1 MEPVTHFL
9 FGAAMGRAGLNRKT
23 ALATATLTLA
33 AEAPDLD
40 VLSRFGGSAFGLNH
54 HRGFTHS
61 FLGVPLVAAVVV
73 AFIYLLWRLRG
84 RKTRNPNLPPR
95 WGLLFAYACLAG
107 LSHILLDYTTA
118 YGVRPF
124 WPFSERWISWDIVF
138 IVEPVLLVVLT
149 LGLIT
154 PALFSLINEEIGARG
169 KGKPAGR
176 LAATI
181 ALVAVAAYWGLRDY
195 EHRRAIAALQAR
207 SYQGADAIRVSA
219 YPYWVNPFR
228 WYGVVETPNFFA
240 TMDVDSLNFN
250 SMSPEVDPEGQM
262 QIQYKPEE
270 TSITLAAKKTYLGRV
285 YLSWAQYP
293 VTETEEL
300 ANHTS
305 ENARATY
312 VVRFRDLRYDYP
324 GHDARATL
332 GARVVLTRD
341 LQVIDERFGMRCPQT
356 RSKVCV
362 GTAALG
368 RPSRAQLGTLTKRI
382 ARHPYFSLFP

>member
-33 AEAPDLD
+33 AEAADLD

-228 WYGVVETPNFFA
+228 WYGVVETPNSFA

-341 LQVIDERFGMRCPQT
+341 LQVIDERFGMRAPN
-356 RSKVCV
+356 K
-362 GTAALG
+362 
-368 RPSRAQLGTLTKRI
+368 K
-382 ARHPYFSLFP
+382 

>member
-228 WYGVVETPNFFA
+228 WYGVVETPNSFA

-341 LQVIDERFGMRCPQT
+341 LQVVDESFGMR
-356 RSKVCV
+356 
-362 GTAALG
+362 
-368 RPSRAQLGTLTKRI
+368 SR
-382 ARHPYFSLFP
+382 

>member
-33 AEAPDLD
+33 AEAADLD

-73 AFIYLLWRLRG
+73 AFIYIIWRLRG

-95 WGLLFAYACLAG
+95 WGLLYTYACLAS
-107 LSHILLDYTTA
+107 LSHILLDFTTN

-138 IVEPVLLVVLT
+138 IIEPVLLVVLT
-149 LGLIT
+149 LGLIL
-154 PALFSLINEEIGARG
+154 PALFSLIHEEIGARS
-169 KGKPAGR
+169 KGSHATPAGR
-176 LAATI
+176 LAATV
-181 ALVAVAAYWGLRDY
+181 ALLAVVACWGLRDY
-195 EHRRAIAALQAR
+195 QHRRAVAALQSR
-207 SYQGADAIRVSA
+207 NYQGADAIRVSA

-228 WYGVVETPNFFA
+228 WHGVVETPAFFA
-240 TMDVDSLNFN
+240 TMDVDSL
-250 SMSPEVDPEGQM
+250 SPEVDPEAEM
-262 QIQYKPEE
+262 QIRYKPEE
-270 TSITLAAKKTYLGRV
+270 TPITLAAKRTYLGRV

-293 VTETEEL
+293 ITETEEL
-300 ANHTS
+300 QNDPAIDPI
-305 ENARATY
+305 ENARAAY

-324 GHDARATL
+324 GRNARATL
-332 GARVVLTRD
+332 GAMVLLNRD
-341 LQVIDERFGMRCPQT
+341 LQVVDERFGMRSASPN
-356 RSKVCV
+356 
-362 GTAALG
+362 G
-368 RPSRAQLGTLTKRI
+368 R
-382 ARHPYFSLFP
+382 